1 MAVAIP
7 DLMAPLF
14 DAMREETAAGSIVET
29 MDINWLTCAIMLDI
43 SGDKEEGSEERSPDP
58 FAVAVEKS
66 PDPSAVAVE
75 KSSDPFEVAVGA
87 FAEA

>member
-43 SGDKEEGSEERSPDP
+43 SGDKEEGAEER
-58 FAVAVEKS
+58 S

-75 KSSDPFEVAVGA
+75 KSSDPFAVAVGA